1 MHAVC
6 EDYRAEVTIDPAILK
21 SDDGRKVQQPLLALW
36 GAKGTVGKMF
46 DVIALWKQEAANVQ
60 GQALP
65 CGHLIPEEA
74 PDALLGAMQP
84 FLAAG

>member
-1 MHAVC
+1 M
-6 EDYRAEVTIDPAILK
+6 
-21 SDDGRKVQQPLLALW
+21 

-46 DVIALWKQEAANVQ
+46 DVVALWKQEAANVQ
-60 GQALP
+60 GHALP

-74 PDALLGAMQP
+74 PDALLGALQP